1 MAQLGYGYG
10 SEFHLLRWMG
20 RHREALNGKVQELIG
35 LKGIEWL
42 DFDFDKGKDIPD
54 KELKGLSFLSND
66 ARGED
71 VIKDF
76 KDQNCERSWPQ
87 RGELMN
93 WDAVGRTGDTYILC
107 EAKAHV
113 GEIEEEHDPGASR
126 TTCLRERAFKF
137 AKNKV
142 GALPEADWMHN
153 FYQMANRLYI
163 LALLHEH
170 DIKAILLNI
179 YFCGDKFRG
188 RKCPDKPDEWRE
200 IIDKEYEKLGISD
213 AMKQQDSFVGKY
225 VKELFLP
232 VDAENI

>member
-20 RHREALNGKVQELIG
+20 RHREALNGKVQELTG
-35 LKGIEWL
+35 LKGIQWL
-42 DFDFDKGKDIPD
+42 DFEFDKENDIPD
-54 KELKGLSFLSND
+54 RELKGLSFLSKD
-66 ARGED
+66 TRGED
-71 VIKDF
+71 VINDF
-76 KDQNCERSWPQ
+76 KNRNCERSWPQ
-87 RGELMN
+87 KGELMN
-93 WDAVGRTGDTYILC
+93 WDAVGRAGDTYILC

-113 GEIEEEHDPGASR
+113 GEIDEKHDPGDSSTVGQRA
-126 TTCLRERAFKF
+126 RAFEF

-188 RKCPDKPDEWRE
+188 RMCPSNPNGWRK
-200 IIDKEYEKLGISD
+200 IIDKEYKKLGISD
-213 AMKQQDSFVGKY
+213 AMKQHDSFVRKY

-232 VDAENI
+232 VAAESI